1 MLLQVWRLRQLE
13 IKDAMASIVKPA
25 EEMSKIAK
33 LLSEVGTSE
42 DVLSANMVELESY
55 LEDVDNARDF
65 HTIGGWTILIDALLS
80 NRSDKV
86 RSLAA
91 WCVGTAVKNSY
102 EYQLYTL
109 ETSEASDKSVLWRL
123 SSMLEVDDE
132 MSVRRALYAL
142 SSAAR
147 GNADVQAALQEKG
160 QIHSRLDALLG
171 RCYGESVEIERK
183 IWSFI
188 SDMLDEISYIK
199 TG

>member
-1 MLLQVWRLRQLE
+1 
-13 IKDAMASIVKPA
+13 
-25 EEMSKIAK
+25 
-33 LLSEVGTSE
+33 
-42 DVLSANMVELESY
+42 
-55 LEDVDNARDF
+55 
-65 HTIGGWTILIDALLS
+65 
-80 NRSDKV
+80 
-86 RSLAA
+86 
-91 WCVGTAVKNSY
+91 
-102 EYQLYTL
+102 
-109 ETSEASDKSVLWRL
+109 
-123 SSMLEVDDE
+123 MLEVDDE